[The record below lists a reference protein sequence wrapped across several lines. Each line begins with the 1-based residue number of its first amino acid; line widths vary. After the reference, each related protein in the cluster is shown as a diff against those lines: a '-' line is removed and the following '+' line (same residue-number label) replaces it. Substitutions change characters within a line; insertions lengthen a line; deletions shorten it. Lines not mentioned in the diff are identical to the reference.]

1 MQCPAP
7 RSAGGCNR
15 VPVRGP
21 EKRGFGSRHA
31 SWRLTP
37 HFARRFR
44 ETQTGHVG
52 RKRLIH
58 RSLVGLEF
66 EHVAIAQA
74 GDKPA
79 RTQLLAAVLEEHGTI
94 GRVTRG
100 ELCPDE

>member
-7 RSAGGCNR
+7 RYADGCNR
-15 VPVRGP
+15 VPVRIP
-21 EKRGFGSRHA
+21 EKRGFGSRRA
-31 SWRLTP
+31 SWRLTA

-58 RSLVGLEF
+58 LSLVGLEL
-66 EHVAIAQA
+66 EHVAIAQV
-74 GDKPA
+74 GDKPTRA
-79 RTQLLAAVLEEHGTI
+79 QLLAAVLEEHGAI

-100 ELCPDE
+100 